1 MIQKKKKPNPSLMY
15 MMGGQI
21 NCQFQPIPW
30 LLYLIE
36 ETPIYKYIKRCL
48 IVCSGREREKERG
61 TWSLGVWRWISSRR
75 RGRWC
80 RCHGRRRR
88 RCPCGRLRGRI
99 RPGTNGHLVRKL
111 LLLYRTLPF
120 FVFVFFFFNST
131 QLIWS
136 PLSLCL
142 FLKTILRK
150 LSHCVFFNYRSQLK
164 PQGNP
169 HTEELL
175 CCVSHWRPG
184 KIGPHSITRP
194 NPKEKYGYMLH
205 GLTRFLKW
213 FIYLFCFQLFV
224 NIFRTFTFKDGVK
237 KKKKKNSKTII

>member
-1 MIQKKKKPNPSLMY
+1 MTIVIRNKMIPTKKKKKKPNPSLMY

-21 NCQFQPIPW
+21 NCQSQPIPW

-136 PLSLCL
+136 PLSLSVCFWKQ
-142 FLKTILRK
+142 FLENSLTAFFLITDLN
-150 LSHCVFFNYRSQLK
+150 LSHKATHTLK
-164 PQGNP
+164 S
-169 HTEELL
+169 
-175 CCVSHWRPG
+175 CCVVFLTGDPG
-184 KIGPHSITRP
+184 KLGRIR
-194 NPKEKYGYMLH
+194 
-205 GLTRFLKW
+205 
-213 FIYLFCFQLFV
+213 
-224 NIFRTFTFKDGVK
+224 
-237 KKKKKNSKTII
+237 